1 METHITCINC
11 PSGCD
16 LTVTLDAENR
26 IVQVEGNQCKRGV
39 TYAQTEIANPTRTVT
54 TTVRLQNAAIAQA
67 PVKTSVPIPKEK
79 IMDCMR
85 ALKFTEITAPV
96 TAGDVV
102 LRGVCGTQAN
112 IVVTR
117 SIPAK
122 Q

>member
-16 LTVTLDAENR
+16 LTVTLDDRNS
-26 IVQVEGNQCKRGV
+26 IVKVEGNQCKRGV
-39 TYAQTEIANPTRTVT
+39 TYAHTEITHPTRTVT
-54 TTVRLQNAAIAQA
+54 STVRLHNAAIAQA
-67 PVKTSVPIPKEK
+67 PVKTSIPIPKGK

-85 ALKFTEITAPV
+85 ALKPVEITAPV

-102 LRGVCGTQAN
+102 LQNVCGTQAN

-117 SIPAK
+117 SIPTK
-122 Q
+122 